1 VWLVAHDST
10 CQINIMFTGV
20 YDLTIDDKNRLS
32 IPSGLRGSMDPDKQG
47 ADFYLAPG
55 EREHTLELFPDK
67 YYRKY
72 VDELHRAL
80 TDSPEAADF
89 ELFFTSM
96 SALLEIDKQGRVLLP
111 QQQIQFAGIGRQ
123 VTLLGNRDRLVLL
136 NRENGQS
143 FVQSTWPRYREMKQA
158 AKRRDVPAAGG
169 AVTPEGPGA
178 RS

>member
-1 VWLVAHDST
+1 
-10 CQINIMFTGV
+10 MFTGV
-20 YDLTIDDKNRLS
+20 HDLTIDDKNRLS
-32 IPSGLRGSMDPDKQG
+32 IPSGLRACMDPDIQG
-47 ADFYLAPG
+47 ANFYLAPG

-96 SALLEIDKQGRVLLP
+96 SAHLEIDKQGRVLLP
-111 QQQIQFAGIGRQ
+111 QQQLQYAGISRQ

-136 NRENGQS
+136 NRDSGQT

-158 AKRRDVPAAGG
+158 AKRKDGPAVSG
-169 AVTPEGPGA
+169 AVTSEGSGPRA
-178 RS
+178 